1 MNEQVIKLIK
11 NADVFAPE
19 HLGKRDIL
27 ICDEKICAVEE
38 RLEVSVD
45 GGPAVEVIDVQGAAV
60 GPGYLDGHVHI
71 TGGGGEQGPGSRV
84 PECRS
89 SEIVSC
95 GVTTVLALLGT
106 DCISRS
112 LENVLA
118 KARAL
123 TEEGISAYMLT
134 GSYRIPSPTL
144 TGSVMRDLVLIDKV
158 IGAKVALSDHRSSAP
173 TVEELARLFSEARVG
188 GMVGGKAGIC
198 VVHMGS
204 GATGPAPLLK
214 AAEVSDANL
223 SKILPTHCG
232 RSAQVFSSAV
242 QYSREGGSFDLTAQA
257 PAEAARSGGA
267 ARLVAQALEQGVDI
281 RQITVSSDGYGS
293 QPVFN
298 EKMECTGMTY
308 SRCST
313 VHDELCRMVQAERI
327 PLETALRTVTSNV
340 ADRMGLAG
348 QKGAVRPGADA
359 DLVVWNSQ
367 MQIERVFARGRL
379 AFHQG
384 KALLRGRFETAC

>member
-173 TVEELARLFSEARVG
+173 TVEELARL
-188 GMVGGKAGIC
+188 
-198 VVHMGS
+198 
-204 GATGPAPLLK
+204 
-214 AAEVSDANL
+214 
-223 SKILPTHCG
+223 
-232 RSAQVFSSAV
+232 
-242 QYSREGGSFDLTAQA
+242 
-257 PAEAARSGGA
+257 
-267 ARLVAQALEQGVDI
+267 VAQALEQGVDI

-348 QKGAVRPGADA
+348 RKGAVRPGADA